1 MESSPDGE
9 SLRDALRALARAPFT
24 PETMTTIMGL
34 VRGRHE
40 RRGYTAPRIERDIA
54 YGADPRQRLDV
65 HCFEGA
71 ANQPVLV
78 WVPGGG
84 FVSGTKWQPGTPHQ
98 DNVGAWAWRHGAL
111 AVVIDYRLAP
121 QHAWPTAARDVASAI
136 EWVRRNIAAYGG
148 SPERIVLAGGSA
160 GAAHVASFMAGQGD
174 GDPQGVA
181 AVAVVSGIY
190 APALMAEAPHRDLV
204 RTYYGTDEDA
214 LRMRSS
220 VAGLAAWP
228 GPLLVTVTEFDP
240 PGFQEQAL
248 LLASERLRVQRAL
261 PYAAVVPGHMHASDV
276 FSLGI
281 DDSALDL
288 MLRQLLARIRG

>member
-98 DNVGAWAWRHGAL
+98 DNVA
-111 AVVIDYRLAP
+111 
-121 QHAWPTAARDVASAI
+121 
-136 EWVRRNIAAYGG
+136 
-148 SPERIVLAGGSA
+148 
-160 GAAHVASFMAGQGD
+160 
-174 GDPQGVA
+174 
-181 AVAVVSGIY
+181 
-190 APALMAEAPHRDLV
+190 
-204 RTYYGTDEDA
+204 
-214 LRMRSS
+214 
-220 VAGLAAWP
+220 P
-228 GPLLVTVTEFDP
+228 GPGGMAHSP
-240 PGFQEQAL
+240 
-248 LLASERLRVQRAL
+248 S
-261 PYAAVVPGHMHASDV
+261 
-276 FSLGI
+276 
-281 DDSALDL
+281 
-288 MLRQLLARIRG
+288 